1 MVKLPSPAATV
12 VLQRSRCL
20 GVAGAA
26 KLVDTR
32 QAQRRVT
39 RRRGAIGDARSPECT
54 HATNDAAAA
63 PVALAHS
70 ERGAAPSGRHICGL
84 CSAIRHRGGKDTE
97 PANFQ
102 PFRRAHRGAR
112 ASAMAPKK
120 APAAAE
126 PEPEPEAE
134 APPEPEEGE
143 GIFYFPDNSK
153 YGAPSTACTRT
164 AAALC
169 SGWCL
174 CAHCTPAPAPQRAC
188 G

>member
-1 MVKLPSPAATV
+1 MHT
-12 VLQRSRCL
+12 C
-20 GVAGAA
+20 
-26 KLVDTR
+26 
-32 QAQRRVT
+32 
-39 RRRGAIGDARSPECT
+39 
-54 HATNDAAAA
+54 N
-63 PVALAHS
+63 
-70 ERGAAPSGRHICGL
+70 SGRKTRDKQSFSR
-84 CSAIRHRGGKDTE
+84 SAALTHRG
-97 PANFQ
+97 
-102 PFRRAHRGAR
+102 R
-112 ASAMAPKK
+112 MAPKK

-134 APPEPEEGE
+134 APLEPEEGE

>member
-1 MVKLPSPAATV
+1 VT
-12 VLQRSRCL
+12 R
-20 GVAGAA
+20 GAQSA
-26 KLVDTR
+26 RTP
-32 QAQRRVT
+32 RVT
-39 RRRGAIGDARSPECT
+39 
-54 HATNDAAAA
+54 AA
-63 PVALAHS
+63 PRPSRSAKGQPADTHPCNTRG
-70 ERGAAPSGRHICGL
+70 ERHGTSKF
-84 CSAIRHRGGKDTE
+84 SAVPPRSHTAD
-97 PANFQ
+97 
-102 PFRRAHRGAR
+102 
-112 ASAMAPKK
+112 AMAPKK

-153 YGAPSTACTRT
+153 YGAPSTACTRM

>member
-1 MVKLPSPAATV
+1 
-12 VLQRSRCL
+12 
-20 GVAGAA
+20 
-26 KLVDTR
+26 
-32 QAQRRVT
+32 
-39 RRRGAIGDARSPECT
+39 
-54 HATNDAAAA
+54 
-63 PVALAHS
+63 
-70 ERGAAPSGRHICGL
+70 
-84 CSAIRHRGGKDTE
+84 
-97 PANFQ
+97 
-102 PFRRAHRGAR
+102 
-112 ASAMAPKK
+112 MAPKK

-153 YGAPSTACTRT
+153 YGAPSTARTRM
-164 AAALC
+164 AAALR